1 MFLMK
6 FKVGAYFD
14 FTHYHAQDNKIQLV
28 RELGSRVY
36 LNHASGARI
45 GNLAFN
51 RGVVIQSKPVILSKG
66 GLCMCRDSLRDS

>member
-6 FKVGAYFD
+6 FKVGPYFN
-14 FTHYHAQDNKIQLV
+14 FIHYHAQDSKIQLV
-28 RELGSRVY
+28 RVLARRVY
-36 LNHASGARI
+36 LNNASGARI

-51 RGVVIQSKPVILSKG
+51 RGHIIPSKSVILPKG